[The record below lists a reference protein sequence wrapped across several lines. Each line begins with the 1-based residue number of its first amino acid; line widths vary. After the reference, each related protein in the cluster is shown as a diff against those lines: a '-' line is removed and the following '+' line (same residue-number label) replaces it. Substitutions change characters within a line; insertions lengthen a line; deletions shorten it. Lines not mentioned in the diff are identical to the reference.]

1 MRSAASAI
9 GNYLTDVWAAW
20 NRFWFTSADP
30 ATLSLVRLLA
40 GAMLLYTH
48 LVWSLDLSG
57 FIGPDGY
64 IPVDVLRYSTS
75 ELAPESADY
84 VPPPD
89 WSAWS
94 IFFWIKST
102 WLLWVVHVGALA
114 VFVCLTI
121 GWFSRIAALLAFP
134 LAVSYA
140 HRVTPGAFFGLD
152 KANCMLAMYLLL
164 GPCGARYSVDRLL
177 QLRRGDAT
185 DPEPSVSANLAIRL
199 LQVHLCIFYLF
210 SGLPKLDGTSW
221 QLGTALWWA
230 AANTEYRSLSLLWM
244 AAWPKL
250 TALLTHAT
258 VFWEVFYCCLVWNR
272 YTKPIVLAVAFC
284 VHGGIALFMGMITFG
299 VAMIIANLGFL
310 KPETVRWLVDPIA
323 ARVSLALVGKKV
335 G

>member
-1 MRSAASAI
+1 MSSLLAAI
-9 GNYLTDVWAAW
+9 RGYLVDVWGAW
-20 NRFWFTSADP
+20 NQFWFTPTDP
-30 ATLSLVRLLA
+30 ATLSLLRLLA
-40 GAMLLYTH
+40 GSMLFYTH
-48 LVWSLDLSG
+48 FIWSLDLSG

-64 IPVDVLRYSTS
+64 VPVYVLR
-75 ELAPESADY
+75 
-84 VPPPD
+84 PPGND
-89 WSAWS
+89 IAWSAWS
-94 IFFWIKST
+94 VFFWIKST
-102 WLLWVVHVGALA
+102 WLLWTVHIFALL
-114 VFVCLTI
+114 VFASLAL
-121 GWFSRIAALLAFP
+121 GFFSRIAALLAFP

-164 GPCGARYSVDRLL
+164 GPCGARYSLDRLWR
-177 QLRRGDAT
+177 LRRGEAT

-230 AANTEYRSLSLLWM
+230 AANNEYRSLSLLWM
-244 AAWPKL
+244 AEWPKL

-258 VFWEVFYCCLVWNR
+258 VFWEIFYCCLVWNR
-272 YTKPIVLAVAFC
+272 YTKPIVLGIAFA

-299 VAMIIANLGFL
+299 TAMIIANLSFF
-310 KPETVRWLVDPIA
+310 KPETVRKLVDPIA

-335 G
+335 S